1 MNKFSFVRYSAVCGL
16 VIGLWRVVI
25 LLLSYFAPDIATK
38 VIVPY
43 MEDIVVVVLL
53 FFFLNCFKRYFC
65 FETFTMAKG
74 LKVGLAMS
82 FFAGVV
88 IALGMYHVMSDAEY
102 VASLLAKEQEFLMQ
116 NGYNLTQGEM
126 GKIEDLYLPLNS
138 SLMSLGSMMFLGL
151 AVSAVS
157 MAFLKDR

>member
-1 MNKFSFVRYSAVCGL
+1 
-16 VIGLWRVVI
+16 
-25 LLLSYFAPDIATK
+25 
-38 VIVPY
+38 
-43 MEDIVVVVLL
+43 
-53 FFFLNCFKRYFC
+53 
-65 FETFTMAKG
+65 MAKG